1 MVTTIEEYNKQLEY
15 VIEDI
20 KQNILGGDKVNP
32 PHFQTYNMDKPIYVF
47 TANSNDYT
55 PGLIDKG
62 DHYEMFYPRFGSLTK
77 TYTNNLAWVIDK
89 HTVFCIERPFKNRV
103 IRALKQLLSNDTV
116 INTIKNDII
125 INGYKIGPTCIAGRI
140 DNMLGFDNK
149 PNSSLIYCLR
159 WDDVQGLE
167 KYFAGDPNYEARK
180 HGKAP
185 IGCLSDFI
193 KNMTR
198 LEFMVYLENFE

>member
-15 VIEDI
+15 VIIEMRDR
-20 KQNILGGDKVNP
+20 ILGGDTINP
-32 PHFQTYNMDKPIYVF
+32 PHFQTYNMDKPIYVY
-47 TANSNDYT
+47 TSNSNDYV

-62 DHYEMFYPRFGSLTK
+62 DHYEMFYPRFGDLHK
-77 TYTNNLAWVIDK
+77 TYTNNLAWVIDE

-103 IRALKQLLSNDTV
+103 LKCLRHLLPDAT
-116 INTIKNDII
+116 IKAIKNDVMID
-125 INGYKIGPTCIAGRI
+125 GVKIGPTCMAGQI
-140 DNMLGFDNK
+140 TDYTLENNP

-159 WDDVQGLE
+159 WDDVEGLE

-198 LEFMVYLENFE
+198 LEFMIYLENFN

>member
-15 VIEDI
+15 VIIEMRDR
-20 KQNILGGDKVNP
+20 ILGGDTINP
-32 PHFQTYNMDKPIYVF
+32 PHFQTYNMDKPIYVY
-47 TANSNDYT
+47 TSNSNDYVS
-55 PGLIDKG
+55 GLIDKG
-62 DHYEMFYPRFGSLTK
+62 DHYEMFYPRFGDLHK
-77 TYTNNLAWVIDK
+77 TYTNNLAWVIDE
-89 HTVFCIERPFKNRV
+89 HTVFAIERPFKNRIIKV
-103 IRALKQLLSNDTV
+103 LKHLLPNC
-116 INTIKNDII
+116 IIKAIKNDVMID
-125 INGYKIGPTCIAGRI
+125 GVKIGPTCMAGQI
-140 DNMLGFDNK
+140 TDYTLENNP

-159 WDDVQGLE
+159 WDDVEGLE

-198 LEFMVYLENFE
+198 EEFMIYLENFS